1 MKNLIFIATL
11 LIFMLNISDNVIC
24 AEAQDEKADPVL
36 DWEGNE
42 LTTGTRYYVFPTFRP
57 GGGVSIYP
65 MANKNCTIRVAQ
77 LVFGD
82 GLPVTFAYGGTD
94 PENVVR
100 ESTDLMISFP
110 FGILYFPT
118 GWRVGEYDADAE
130 QYFVTAG
137 EIDSN
142 GTSINS
148 WFQIRKESEARR
160 YRFFSCPKVCESCA
174 KICTKVGIY
183 VDDDGVRHFALDGSF
198 PSSTFM
204 FRKFE
209 ESTNSNV
216 LEA

>member
-11 LIFMLNISDNVIC
+11 LIFMLNTSDNVIS

-42 LTTGTRYYVFPTFRP
+42 LTTGNRYYVLSVFRP
-57 GGGVSIYP
+57 GGGVTIYP
-65 MANKNCTIRVAQ
+65 RANKKCTNRVAQ
-77 LVFGD
+77 LVFGN

-100 ESTDLMISFP
+100 ESTDLTISFP
-110 FGILYFPT
+110 FGTFLFPT
-118 GWRVGEYDADAE
+118 EWKVDEYDADAE

-137 EIDSN
+137 ESDSN

-148 WFQIRKESEARR
+148 WFQIRKESGDLG

-183 VDDDGVRHFALDGSF
+183 LDEDGVRHFALNGNF
-198 PSSTFM
+198 RSSTFT

-209 ESTNSNV
+209 ESTNSNL